1 MTSSAVWPVPI
12 PQVSSARVYNYLS
25 KGKDHF
31 RADRALAEQMV
42 AAHPAHLDLA
52 QENTIFVDQ
61 AVEELV
67 KGGAEQLLVLGCGL
81 PHPSATPV
89 HLTAQAINPTVT
101 TLYLDRDPA
110 CVVTTRAH
118 HHATLG
124 VTVLDGDLT
133 DPLHLVADP
142 ALHGALDP
150 ERPVGVVCDLTL
162 HHLVDADVET
172 LALTLSAALP
182 AGSRLVLTHPS
193 GDEAALA
200 ADVYLAAIRDGRAA
214 EDTYLARTVE
224 DLEPL
229 LKGWM
234 LTTCEVSD
242 HGLLT
247 ATAQLP

>member
-1 MTSSAVWPVPI
+1 MTNSAVWPVHI

-31 RADRALAEQMV
+31 RADRSLAEQMV
-42 AAHPAHLDLA
+42 AANTTHIDLA
-52 QENTIFVDQ
+52 QESTTFVDQ

-67 KGGAEQLLVLGCGL
+67 GDGVEQLVVLGCGL
-81 PHPSATPV
+81 PHPSARPV
-89 HLTAQAINPTVT
+89 HLTAQAISPSASV
-101 TLYLDRDPA
+101 LYLDRDLS

-118 HHATLG
+118 HHAARG

-142 ALHGALDP
+142 AVQAALDP
-150 ERPVGVVCDLTL
+150 DRPVGVVCDLTL

-172 LALTLSAALP
+172 LALTLATALP
-182 AGSRLVLTHPS
+182 AGSRLALTHPS

-214 EDTYLARTVE
+214 EDTYLARTAE
-224 DLEPL
+224 GLDPL
-229 LKGWM
+229 LKGWT
-234 LTTCEVSD
+234 LSTCEVSE